1 MNAPLIVPFINPIPN
16 ISIVLRIEKPKPKQQ
31 EYTIVDGDRLETIAA
46 THNSSIQR
54 LFDKNTAITNPD
66 LIKPGDVI
74 VVPPAEETLTHREM
88 PVFIPT
94 PVIPALVQ
102 SAVPVTPVTKAA
114 QYTDNY
120 PDNTYTAGNCT
131 YYAKSRRPDL
141 PNNLGNADTWYGNAQ
156 AQGFSVGSKPQVGA
170 VAAAKGYM
178 HVAIVTAIVDNN
190 TIQVT
195 EMNYEGLGVISSRN
209 APASEFRYIY

>member
-1 MNAPLIVPFINPIPN
+1 MNAPLPVPFSSPIPN
-16 ISIVLRIEKPKPKQQ
+16 ISIVLKIEKPKPKQQ
-31 EYTIVDGDRLETIAA
+31 EYTIVDGDKLETIAA
-46 THNSSIQR
+46 THNSTTQR
-54 LFDKNTAITNPD
+54 MFDKNTAIANPD
-66 LIKPGDVI
+66 LIKPGDVL
-74 VVPPAEETLTHREM
+74 VVPEANENLGHREM
-88 PVFIPT
+88 PIFIPA

-102 SAVPVTPVTKAA
+102 STVLKTPVTSTP
-114 QYTDNY
+114 QYTSNY
-120 PDNTYTAGNCT
+120 PGNTYTAGNCT

-141 PNNLGNADTWYGNAQ
+141 PNNLGNADTWYSNAQ
-156 AQGFSVGSKPQVGA
+156 AQGFSVGHRPQVGA

-195 EMNYEGLGVISSRN
+195 EMNYQGYGIISSRN